1 MIHNIIIGLSAA
13 FALIQLQKVDN
24 KYARFI
30 IFVLVVAMAIS
41 FLPNISLKTFAFI
54 LYLTTTMAAIIYIL
68 LKKPLSIKARLLM
81 LFICIPVFI
90 RYITALMHWRWESLI
105 LFIPIISFALLLISN
120 PKGFKNEVAF
130 LTIITVDAM
139 AKLTV

>member
-1 MIHNIIIGLSAA
+1 MNETYAKTIVVGLITS
-13 FALIQLQKVDN
+13 
-24 KYARFI
+24 
-30 IFVLVVAMAIS
+30 
-41 FLPNISLKTFAFI
+41 ISLSFVPLDETKTIGFI

-90 RYITALMHWRWESLI
+90 RYLTALMYWRWESLI
-105 LFIPIISFALLLISN
+105 LFLPIISFAFLLISN
-120 PKGFKNEVAF
+120 PKGFKNEIAF